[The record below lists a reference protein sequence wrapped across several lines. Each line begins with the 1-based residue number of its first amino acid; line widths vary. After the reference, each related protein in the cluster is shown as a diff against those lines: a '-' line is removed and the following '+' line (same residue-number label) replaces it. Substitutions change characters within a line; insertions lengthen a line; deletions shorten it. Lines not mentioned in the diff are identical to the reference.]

1 MTERL
6 NDSVASLRTVL
17 CAPGHWS
24 GAGSPRGP
32 AVSGGGAN
40 SQTPYSHGTR
50 RRGLGQQVAV
60 SLQFRP
66 AWTPQAWLPSEP
78 LPTRADPAGEKR
90 ALTLSLGRLSLEVG
104 SPHLKRG

>member
-1 MTERL
+1 MLLATGVEL
-6 NDSVASLRTVL
+6 
-17 CAPGHWS
+17 
-24 GAGSPRGP
+24 GALGDLQCQR
-32 AVSGGGAN
+32 GGAN

-78 LPTRADPAGEKR
+78 LPTRADPAGEKW
-90 ALTLSLGRLSLEVG
+90 AWTLSLGRLSLEVG